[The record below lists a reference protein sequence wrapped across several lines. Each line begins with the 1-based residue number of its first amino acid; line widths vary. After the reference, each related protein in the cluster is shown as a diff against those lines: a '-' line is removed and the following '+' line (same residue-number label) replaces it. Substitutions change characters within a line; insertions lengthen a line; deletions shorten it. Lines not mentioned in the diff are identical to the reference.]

1 MGFFQKT
8 TSVQPLVGQSSQA
21 LPSALHQ
28 LQPLPPVTSM
38 PCRLGRKADPQQ
50 AQQSPQNDS
59 GSPRDI

>member
-1 MGFFQKT
+1 MGIFQKT

-38 PCRLGRKADPQQ
+38 PCRLGRKADPQ
-50 AQQSPQNDS
+50 
-59 GSPRDI
+59 